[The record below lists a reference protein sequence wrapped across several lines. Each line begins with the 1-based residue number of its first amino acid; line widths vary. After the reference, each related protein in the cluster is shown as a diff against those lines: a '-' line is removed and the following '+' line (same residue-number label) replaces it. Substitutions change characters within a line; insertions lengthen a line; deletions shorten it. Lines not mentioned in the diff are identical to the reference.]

1 MAIPKIKAPTH
12 IPSMVPKPPV
22 NTTPPITAAAI
33 ASNSF
38 KFPFAA
44 SAVFTSNTWQV
55 ANTVAQNAE
64 NINKETFTLSVG
76 TPFALAALKFPPV
89 E

>member
-1 MAIPKIKAPTH
+1 MNAPTQ

-22 NTTPPITAAAI
+22 NTTPPMTAAAI

-38 KFPFAA
+38 RLPLAA

-64 NINKETFTLSVG
+64 NIKRETFTLSVG
-76 TPFALAALKFPPV
+76 TPFALAAFKFPPV